1 MSAGGLETSAEFM
14 EEGPD
19 LCGGEFF
26 AGQTVA
32 RLRSRMKTF
41 NAASSGGVS
50 VRVSS
55 FILVR
60 MLRYD
65 SAGIHAASR
74 GLIRRVQDG
83 AGWPRRCAV

>member
-1 MSAGGLETSAEFM
+1 
-14 EEGPD
+14 
-19 LCGGEFF
+19 
-26 AGQTVA
+26 
-32 RLRSRMKTF
+32 
-41 NAASSGGVS
+41 

-60 MLRYD
+60 MVRYD

-74 GLIRRVQDG
+74 ALIRRVQDG